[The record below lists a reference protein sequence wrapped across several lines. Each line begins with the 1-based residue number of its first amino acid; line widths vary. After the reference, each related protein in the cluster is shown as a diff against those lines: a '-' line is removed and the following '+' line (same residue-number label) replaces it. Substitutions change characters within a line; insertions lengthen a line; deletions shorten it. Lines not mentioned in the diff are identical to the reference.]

1 MKGFWSRLDK
11 YVDAVIELD
20 SLWSVNHLR
29 SPVPLKVL
37 FDNLRY
43 YTVLAFL
50 WLGVKLL
57 RESGSTLTASALG
70 LIVIALGILTV
81 MQTATI
87 FMAAALST
95 TLSLLPRAHSVSL
108 RRSLRSRKIAIKLI
122 SLLIVLP
129 IIGLVMTVAS
139 SLFLAL
145 SKANLL

>member
-57 RESGSTLTASALG
+57 RESGSALTASALG

-108 RRSLRSRKIAIKLI
+108 RRSLRSKKIAIKLI

>member
-108 RRSLRSRKIAIKLI
+108 RRSLRSKKNRHKTYQLAYRFTNHW
-122 SLLIVLP
+122 
-129 IIGLVMTVAS
+129 IGNDSRFKPVSGAQ
-139 SLFLAL
+139 
-145 SKANLL
+145 